1 MTRKYIA
8 LLLAVICLLS
18 VSALAAGNEQDENPL
33 PFDDVSEAAWYYDA
47 VQYVTDND
55 LMRGFTVTD
64 FRPEEKITLGQYL
77 TVLYRMGIG
86 LDVPYPVLATSGADW
101 LAAAR
106 YLAGEDATENALQA
120 PATREEMAHFGTAFL
135 QTVCQAL
142 DADAVVSRQA
152 AFADADAVDPRY
164 RDDVDWFYGVGA
176 ISGYTDGTFRPQAE
190 VRRCEAA
197 RVFYNLLNAVTLVP
211 SNTDAAP
218 ADDAAAAPAA

>member
-18 VSALAAGNEQDENPL
+18 ASALATGNGQDENLL
-33 PFDDVSEAAWYYDA
+33 PFDDVPEAAWYYDA
-47 VQYVTDND
+47 VRYVTDND
-55 LMRGFTVTD
+55 LMRGFTVTA
-64 FRPEEKITLGQYL
+64 FRPEEEITLGQYL

-106 YLAGEDATENALQA
+106 YLAGEDATEDALQA

-135 QTVCQAL
+135 RTVCQAL

-152 AFADADAVDPRY
+152 AFSDADAVDPRY
-164 RDDVDWFYGVGA
+164 RDDADWFYSVGA
-176 ISGYTDGTFRPQAE
+176 ISGYTDATFRPQAE

-211 SNTDAAP
+211 SSTGTSP
-218 ADDAAAAPAA
+218 ADGDMPAA